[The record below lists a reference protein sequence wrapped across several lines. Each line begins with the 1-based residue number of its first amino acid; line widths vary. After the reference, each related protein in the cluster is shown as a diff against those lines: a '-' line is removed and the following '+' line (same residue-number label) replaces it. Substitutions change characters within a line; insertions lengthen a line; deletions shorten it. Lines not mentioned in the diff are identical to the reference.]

1 MGEGRALTKAKVYEH
16 EIEMTAQEILETF
29 ASVDSW
35 EDRYQFIID
44 LGRAIPPIDDK
55 LKIEQNKIH
64 GCQSQVWMVGYLS
77 ATQPAT
83 VQPAIVQPATVQLVA
98 DSDAH
103 IVRGLI
109 ALVLAV
115 YQGKTP
121 QEILDYD
128 IEDFFDQIQLRQ
140 HLSSGRGNGLR
151 EMVKRVKSLATE
163 FLKS

>member
-1 MGEGRALTKAKVYEH
+1 
-16 EIEMTAQEILETF
+16 MTTQEILETF

-44 LGRAIPPIDDK
+44 LGKTIPAMDEA
-55 LKIEQNKIH
+55 LKVEQNKIH

-77 ATQPAT
+77 ETLPAT
-83 VQPAIVQPATVQLVA
+83 VRLVA

-115 YQGKTP
+115 YQGKSP

-151 EMVKRVKSLATE
+151 EMVKRVKALAAG
-163 FLKS
+163 FIV